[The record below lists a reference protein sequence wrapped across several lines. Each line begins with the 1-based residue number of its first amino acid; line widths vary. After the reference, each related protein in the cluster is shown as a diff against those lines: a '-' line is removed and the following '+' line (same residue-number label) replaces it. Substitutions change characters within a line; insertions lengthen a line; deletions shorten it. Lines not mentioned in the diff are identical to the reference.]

1 MTSKLAISLISY
13 HMTIKRKSSSGLPT
27 AFARQRPEISSRV
40 LWNYQKHQLII
51 RLPHSISD
59 NSVMNTATTYPL
71 YWPSWQ
77 FYAEGST
84 QLPRMGSIPLVNRL
98 RQNLAGFPYKE
109 GRCPRLSF
117 LLANVCG
124 QDVRGAATDKLLMAA
139 CVWCLLTSN
148 CDAPGSLWL
157 QISRA
162 KLCIAITYTREFFQ
176 ELLNKR
182 ETFLGSTKQRG
193 LL

>member
-27 AFARQRPEISSRV
+27 AFARQHPEISSRV

-98 RQNLAGFPYKE
+98 GQNLAGKALVRTSSQGGKAFFLVGECLWSGGE
-109 GRCPRLSF
+109 GGGHWQITNGRL
-117 LLANVCG
+117 
-124 QDVRGAATDKLLMAA
+124 
-139 CVWCLLTSN
+139 CLLSPASN

-157 QISRA
+157 QISR
-162 KLCIAITYTREFFQ
+162 
-176 ELLNKR
+176 
-182 ETFLGSTKQRG
+182 
-193 LL
+193 